1 MHDTD
6 DSIVKGMYEIKIKVW
21 KIGKVVLIHGMKTYR
36 GKGDT
41 QPLVRNV
48 DNGWNS
54 APVILLPGKVSLD
67 ALNSGLGGPH
77 SLSGSF
83 WEETSHLHLE
93 RFELQIVTTPHTL
106 SRVPE
111 FKNSTEIKLTRVFA
125 IALAGD
131 LHLVTAEAL
140 GQSVGM
146 SIWNWR
152 YSQWPRTR
160 IFNK

>member
-1 MHDTD
+1 MNGTD
-6 DSIVKGMYEIKIKVW
+6 VSIVKGMYEIKIKVL
-21 KIGKVVLIHGMKTYR
+21 KTGKVVLIHGMKTYR

-83 WEETSHLHLE
+83 
-93 RFELQIVTTPHTL
+93 
-106 SRVPE
+106 
-111 FKNSTEIKLTRVFA
+111 
-125 IALAGD
+125 
-131 LHLVTAEAL
+131 
-140 GQSVGM
+140 
-146 SIWNWR
+146 
-152 YSQWPRTR
+152 
-160 IFNK
+160 